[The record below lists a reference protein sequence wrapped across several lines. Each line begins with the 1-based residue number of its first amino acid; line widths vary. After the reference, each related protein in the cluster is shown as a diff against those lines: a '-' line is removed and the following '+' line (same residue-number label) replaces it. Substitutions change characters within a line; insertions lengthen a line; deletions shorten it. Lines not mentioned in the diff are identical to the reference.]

1 MQTEITP
8 EVDSQTTSQTV
19 FKSRYASSPGEVKG
33 MDTAQLRQNFL
44 INNLFVPNQ
53 FQWVLSFFDRYLTGG
68 IMPVGS
74 PVTLDTPEQLKAN
87 YFLER
92 RELGIINVGGAGT
105 VIADGTSY
113 DLEYKEALYIGQG
126 TEVIQFVSTD
136 ANAPA
141 KFYLN
146 STPAHKNYPTRK
158 VARTDAEVVTLG
170 SMETA
175 NHRVINKL
183 LVNSVLPTCQLQMG
197 MTELKAGS
205 VWNTMP
211 AHTHDRRMEVYFY
224 FEVPQGQSV
233 CHFMGQPQETRHIW
247 MQNEQA
253 VISPNWSIH
262 SGAGTSNY
270 TFIWGMA
277 GENLDYGDMDFCA
290 ITDLK

>member
-1 MQTEITP
+1 MN
-8 EVDSQTTSQTV
+8 TTTNHL
-19 FKSRYASSPGEVKG
+19 FESRYASSPDEVKH
-33 MDTAQLRQNFL
+33 MDTDTLRRSFL
-44 INNLFVPNQ
+44 IDKLFTADQ
-53 FQWVLSFFDRYLTGG
+53 TRWVLTFFDRYLTGG
-68 IMPVGS
+68 VMPVAG
-74 PVTLDTPEQLKAN
+74 PVSLETPESLKAS

-92 RELGIINVGGAGT
+92 RELGIINVGGAGQ
-105 VIADGTSY
+105 VIADGKTVE
-113 DLEYKEALYIGQG
+113 LAYKEALYIGKG
-126 TEVIQFVSTD
+126 TQSVQFVSAD

-146 STPAHKNYPTRK
+146 STPAHATYPTRK
-158 VARTDAEVVTLG
+158 VSREQAEIVDLG
-170 SMETA
+170 STETA
-175 NHRVINKL
+175 NHRTINKL

-197 MTELKAGS
+197 MTELKPGS

-224 FEVPQGQSV
+224 FEIPPGQAV

-262 SGAGTSNY
+262 AGAGTSNY

-277 GENLDYGDMDFCA
+277 GENLDYGDMDFCP
-290 ITDLK
+290 IPELR